1 MQALGILAGSGEDK
15 EKSGYLIIAIKPD
28 LMLPLAEYRHELQLS
43 LQRIKATPLQPGV
56 CEIRIPSER
65 SYRERLKNTHSGI
78 TVDRDV
84 VLALEKLGA

>member
-15 EKSGYLIIAIKPD
+15 EKSGYLLIAIKPD
-28 LMLPLAEYRHELQLS
+28 LMLPLVEYKRELQLS
-43 LQRIKATPLQPGV
+43 LQRIKATPLQAGV
-56 CEIRIPSER
+56 SEIRIPSER
-65 SYRERLKNTHSGI
+65 SYSERLKNTRCGI